1 MRITGL
7 TTLIMKKEQTIR
19 SFTFLKLNK
28 GIGNLMSR

>member
-19 SFTFLKLNK
+19 SFRFLKLNK